1 MCGIAGA
8 FNRQAPQEVE
18 RMLQMIKHRGPDGQG
33 VKNLPG
39 GTLGHTRLAIIDVE
53 GGVQPMGCD
62 DTWIAFNGEIYN
74 YRELA
79 REYLGDVTLA
89 THSDTEV
96 VVELYRKMG
105 PSCVELLR
113 GMFAF
118 AIMQGDELFMARDA
132 LGIKPLYCGERDGG
146 FYFASEIKA
155 LALVTDEI
163 REFPAGHWYHSKK
176 GWHAFYEVDPVP
188 LDIRDERQAMEVI
201 RETLADAVRLRLIAD
216 VPVGISLSGG
226 LDSSIVAMLAN
237 RETEHLHSFAVGM
250 EGSQDL
256 AAARKVAEFLGTQ
269 HHELKY
275 TYREIGR
282 RLPTILYHLESFDPA
297 LVRSAIPNFFL
308 AEMASQYVKVILT
321 GEGAD
326 EIYAGYDYLRSFINP
341 SNLLKEMVEIT
352 SALHNTNLQRA
363 DRMAMAFGLE
373 ARVPFLDTRSVA
385 LGLGLPAKWK
395 AHYNHPAKYLLRQA
409 YSGDLPDEIINRP
422 KQKFS
427 KGAGSSEVI
436 AQVVE
441 HEIPTDEFQSERARL
456 LYQWN
461 YRLASKEAL
470 YYYRILRQSYED
482 CWIFPTM
489 GQSRSL

>member
-1 MCGIAGA
+1 MCGIAGV
-8 FNRQAPQEVE
+8 FKKQSRQEVE
-18 RMLQMIKHRGPDGQG
+18 LMLNKIRHRGPDGQG
-33 VKNLPG
+33 VINLPG
-39 GTLGHTRLAIIDVE
+39 GTLGHTRLAIIDVA
-53 GGVQPMGCD
+53 GGSQPMGCD
-62 DTWIAFNGEIYN
+62 DTWIAFNGEVYN
-74 YRELA
+74 YRGLA

-96 VVELYRKMG
+96 IVELYRKMG
-105 PSCVELLR
+105 VRCVELLR
-113 GMFAF
+113 GMFAL
-118 AIMQGDELFMARDA
+118 AILRGDELFLARDA

-163 REFPAGHWYHSKK
+163 REFPAGHWYHSKL

-188 LDIRDERQAMEVI
+188 SDISDERQAQEAI

-237 RETEHLHSFAVGM
+237 RGTEHLHSFAVGM
-250 EGSQDL
+250 EGSEDL
-256 AAARKVAEFLGTQ
+256 AAARKMAEFLGTQ

-275 TYREIGR
+275 TYQEIGR
-282 RLPTILYHLESFDPA
+282 LLPKIVYHLESFDPA

-341 SNLLKEMVEIT
+341 TVLQKEMVEIT
-352 SALHNTNLQRA
+352 RALHNTNLQRA

-395 AHYNHPAKYLLRQA
+395 AHHNHPAKYLLRRA
-409 YSGDLPDEIINRP
+409 FSADLPEEITNRP

-427 KGAGSSEVI
+427 MGAGSSEVI
-436 AQVVE
+436 ARAVE
-441 HEIPTDEFQSERARL
+441 NDIRTDEFQSERARL

-470 YYYRILRQSYED
+470 YYYRLLRQSYED
-482 CWIFPTM
+482 RWIFPTL